1 MHPPFSRFLSR
12 RLSALGAAGAL
23 LAGGAFAQQDQAAG
37 EGDVVGLG
45 GQGSVEAEQ
54 ASLAEMKGTADRT
67 IARIDSVEDQLA
79 IMLDGAKEERSVVR
93 VLCLTDKSNQ
103 VALALGTAKDRQASM
118 LAALARSASGR
129 AKHEYRLLIVVGDRV
144 ELLSAE
150 ANQCLG
156 GEAGMVGESS
166 LTVDIDPSLPA
177 PDPGVLPVVP
187 VVLVVPLP
195 ASATD

>member
-1 MHPPFSRFLSR
+1 
-12 RLSALGAAGAL
+12 LSALGAAGAL